1 MFAMRLSGG
10 KQAARRRSIFPSSPI
25 PAQNNRTSFR
35 SRILCGFSP
44 LQFAPTLL
52 VCVHFF
58 SRSVH
63 SLLARRDASARETWL
78 PDR

>member
-1 MFAMRLSGG
+1 MRLSGG

-25 PAQNNRTSFR
+25 PDQQNSFT

-44 LQFAPTLL
+44 LQFAPPTLL